1 MHQENLIAMNSNFE
15 TLPIKFQSLL
25 CRNTVVNWDF
35 TTRQQAYL
43 HSLRTDAKL
52 KIHQVYKHKSS
63 STMQNRSSAN
73 SFRLRCQT
81 HPDCSKR
88 GTTERR
94 IWNTFSIAKT
104 YNGKISFETL
114 PICFTSSAEFPLYS
128 RGCVPQCLYNGVS
141 LAETWRAFLLRL
153 VCPLPL
159 AGSFTHRPSA

>member
-25 CRNTVVNWDF
+25 CRSTVVNWDF

-63 STMQNRSSAN
+63 SSMRNRSSAK

-81 HPDCSKR
+81 RPGCSKR
-88 GTTERR
+88 GTTERQ

-104 YNGKISFETL
+104 YCDFSHASRRVSNPSRRVDTTPLIFFTISFFKKKVIKNT
-114 PICFTSSAEFPLYS
+114 
-128 RGCVPQCLYNGVS
+128 
-141 LAETWRAFLLRL
+141 
-153 VCPLPL
+153 
-159 AGSFTHRPSA
+159 

>member
-104 YNGKISFETL
+104 YTGFPVASRIVVIEY
-114 PICFTSSAEFPLYS
+114 SSRHTTPLMTFARIGYKKK
-128 RGCVPQCLYNGVS
+128 R
-141 LAETWRAFLLRL
+141 RKRL
-153 VCPLPL
+153 SVFF
-159 AGSFTHRPSA
+159 SHN